1 MHLTLSYFSIV
12 EWEGVFKI
20 LGLSSRADLQTI
32 FEQLRAATPQGK
44 TKSCSISSTCRL
56 LPIHRHLLFLITK

>member
-1 MHLTLSYFSIV
+1 MHLTLSYFSRV

-44 TKSCSISSTCRL
+44 TKS
-56 LPIHRHLLFLITK
+56 